1 MKIEEKLAEAKTRF
15 KKGTQFYSLNYPE
28 WPQPSVQVDDDVEIR
43 NYPNLIWV
51 KAKAPF
57 GEIMCLPSSSVS
69 HPPLRSQ
76 TLYPVNAVN
85 WLMSSRVYRRALLKS
100 IITWQN
106 LRLLS

>member
-57 GEIMCLPSSSVS
+57 GEIMWMPIYDSNKDQWA
-69 HPPLRSQ
+69 PTERK
-76 TLYPVNAVN
+76 T
-85 WLMSSRVYRRALLKS
+85 KK
-100 IITWQN
+100 
-106 LRLLS
+106 